1 MACAASSSVDGET
14 PPTKKLKLEPPDD
27 NAAVAPGTAAVA
39 PGTERAIADGLS
51 LATLQNWV
59 KHRWEEIVKENEH
72 PLQYLRHALKSKEAK
87 KEFCKSALT
96 HVDRSSKYEVN
107 MHEQGCLGRCP
118 PD

>member
-1 MACAASSSVDGET
+1 MAASSSVDGET
-14 PPTKKLKLEPPDD
+14 PPTKKLKLELPDD

-51 LATLQNWV
+51 LANLQNWV

-87 KEFCKSALT
+87 KGILQFCLKT

-107 MHEQGCLGRCP
+107 MHEQSCLGRCH